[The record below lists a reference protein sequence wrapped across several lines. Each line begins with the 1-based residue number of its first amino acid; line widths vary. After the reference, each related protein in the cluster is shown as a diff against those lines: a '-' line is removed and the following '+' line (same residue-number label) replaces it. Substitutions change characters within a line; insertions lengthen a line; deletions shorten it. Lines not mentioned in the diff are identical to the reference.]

1 MNLYCAIFI
10 KQISEK
16 WRTFLLKPKNL
27 GKKIYFS
34 NIYCNERYLRGVHL
48 PGDLVNVGDVRAL
61 IRIRI
66 NALRHQAPQAGAVQV
81 RGQRRVVA
89 LKRGNISFIMYT
101 RYSLSMFNAIFCVL
115 SFIYYF
121 YLSLLLIDGPLL
133 LLLFVNI
140 VICLL
145 IIIIGLTIIVIWRV
159 IIVICL
165 VIFVM
170 CLANLVI
177 AVQLKQTILLLIF
190 CHDFNIFHQVI
201 LYLSGYCSY
210 LWWLLL

>member
-1 MNLYCAIFI
+1 MKFRFKLKQDNVLPVNLYCAIFI

-66 NALRHQAPQAGAVQV
+66 DALRHQAPQAGAVQV

-101 RYSLSMFNAIFCVL
+101 LY
-115 SFIYYF
+115 
-121 YLSLLLIDGPLL
+121 
-133 LLLFVNI
+133 
-140 VICLL
+140 
-145 IIIIGLTIIVIWRV
+145 
-159 IIVICL
+159 
-165 VIFVM
+165 
-170 CLANLVI
+170 
-177 AVQLKQTILLLIF
+177 TILTKY
-190 CHDFNIFHQVI
+190 V
-201 LYLSGYCSY
+201 
-210 LWWLLL
+210 

>member
-1 MNLYCAIFI
+1 
-10 KQISEK
+10 
-16 WRTFLLKPKNL
+16 
-27 GKKIYFS
+27 
-34 NIYCNERYLRGVHL
+34 
-48 PGDLVNVGDVRAL
+48 
-61 IRIRI
+61 
-66 NALRHQAPQAGAVQV
+66 
-81 RGQRRVVA
+81 
-89 LKRGNISFIMYT
+89 
-101 RYSLSMFNAIFCVL
+101 MFNAIFCVL
-115 SFIYYF
+115 SFIYNF

-145 IIIIGLTIIVIWRV
+145 II

-190 CHDFNIFHQVI
+190 CHDFNIFHG
-201 LYLSGYCSY
+201 L
-210 LWWLLL
+210 

>member
-1 MNLYCAIFI
+1 
-10 KQISEK
+10 
-16 WRTFLLKPKNL
+16 
-27 GKKIYFS
+27 
-34 NIYCNERYLRGVHL
+34 
-48 PGDLVNVGDVRAL
+48 
-61 IRIRI
+61 
-66 NALRHQAPQAGAVQV
+66 
-81 RGQRRVVA
+81 
-89 LKRGNISFIMYT
+89 
-101 RYSLSMFNAIFCVL
+101 MFNAIFCVL

>member
-1 MNLYCAIFI
+1 MNLYSAIFI

-66 NALRHQAPQAGAVQV
+66 DALRHQAPQAGAVQV

-121 YLSLLLIDGPLL
+121 YLSVLLIDGPLL

-145 IIIIGLTIIVIWRV
+145 IIIII
-159 IIVICL
+159 ICL
-165 VIFVM
+165 VIFVI

-177 AVQLKQTILLLIF
+177 AIELKQAIFLLLF
-190 CHDFNIFHQVI
+190 SVMF
-201 LYLSGYCSY
+201 
-210 LWWLLL
+210 

>member
-1 MNLYCAIFI
+1 M
-10 KQISEK
+10 
-16 WRTFLLKPKNL
+16 
-27 GKKIYFS
+27 
-34 NIYCNERYLRGVHL
+34 
-48 PGDLVNVGDVRAL
+48 NVGDVRAL

-66 NALRHQAPQAGAVQV
+66 DALRHQAPQAGAVQV

-145 IIIIGLTIIVIWRV
+145 IIIIIIVWP
-159 IIVICL
+159 
-165 VIFVM
+165 
-170 CLANLVI
+170 
-177 AVQLKQTILLLIF
+177 LL
-190 CHDFNIFHQVI
+190 
-201 LYLSGYCSY
+201 
-210 LWWLLL
+210 